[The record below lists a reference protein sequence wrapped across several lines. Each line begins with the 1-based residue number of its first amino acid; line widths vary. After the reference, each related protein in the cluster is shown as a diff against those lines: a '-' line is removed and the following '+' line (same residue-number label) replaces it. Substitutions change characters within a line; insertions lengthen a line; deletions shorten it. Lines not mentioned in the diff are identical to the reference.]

1 MIQYIYLLNIGFFIS
16 LGGYFMK
23 MQESGEMYLETILI
37 LSQRNTQVRSID
49 IVNELGYSKPS
60 ISRAVNLLKKE
71 NYIDIDGK
79 GYIILTE
86 KGQEIASR
94 MYERHQLLTK
104 CLVALGVD
112 KDTAAND
119 ACRIEH
125 VISAQSFEKIKQYAQ
140 DKLL

>member
-1 MIQYIYLLNIGFFIS
+1 
-16 LGGYFMK
+16 MK

-49 IVNELGYSKPS
+49 IANELGYSKPS
-60 ISRAVNLLKKE
+60 ISRAVNLLKNE

-94 MYERHQLLTK
+94 MYERHKLLTK

-112 KDTAAND
+112 EDIAAND

-140 DKLL
+140 DKLK